1 MGKKII
7 ALAFLPLM
15 LASCAR
21 EGTLPSSAANQE
33 EGGSS
38 SSLPQETESSS
49 STSEMEGMS
58 IKATIGENEFAI
70 DLVDSPSSRD
80 FLAMLPLS
88 LTMEELNGNEKYA
101 YLDSPIAADPYSPGT
116 IEAGDF
122 MLYGTSC
129 LVIFYDTFMTG
140 YTYTRLG
147 RFSSTDGLADA
158 LGSGDISVDFSA
170 MI

>member
-7 ALAFLPLM
+7 ALAFLSLM
-15 LASCAR
+15 LVSCVR
-21 EGTLPSSAANQE
+21 DGTLPSSATSQE

-49 STSEMEGMS
+49 STSEREGVS
-58 IKATIGENEFAI
+58 IKATIGGSEFAI

-140 YTYTRLG
+140 YAYTRLG
-147 RFSSTDGLADA
+147 RFSSTEGLGNA
-158 LGSGDISVDFSA
+158 LGSCDISVSL
-170 MI
+170 

>member
-1 MGKKII
+1 MRNKTM
-7 ALAFLPLM
+7 ALAFLQL
-15 LASCAR
+15 LLVSCGR
-21 EGTLPSSAANQE
+21 EGTLISPSSGQE
-33 EGGSS
+33 EGE
-38 SSLPQETESSS
+38 SSLSLSSEAESS
-49 STSEMEGMS
+49 STSEREGVS
-58 IKATIGENEFAI
+58 IEATIGGSEFAI

-140 YTYTRLG
+140 YAYTRLG
-147 RFSSTDGLADA
+147 RFSSIEGLGNA
-158 LGSGDISVDFSA
+158 LGSCDINVDFNA